1 MIHPIDLTGTT
12 NLQRNDQR
20 QAPQV
25 RALPHSKPRFSYSIL
40 CIETMFANL
49 TKRSALVRFYIRNL

>member
-25 RALPHSKPRFSYSIL
+25 RAPPLQARFSYSIL